1 MRLGELQ
8 KPTDILEIS
17 LYEAQVFLNNN
28 PHIVL
33 ESVYDNKKY
42 RNKIDTEKSHT
53 VSINDLVKGQQY
65 SPIQVL
71 GLPIGKYINVQA
83 IEDDIAFVK
92 NYNNKLWFKSANV
105 KDIVFP
111 AHGMNMGDQCTD
123 ILIFNNKIECDQF
136 LSALKLSFSDWQF
149 KIINR

>member
-8 KPTDILEIS
+8 EPTDILEIS

-33 ESVYDNKKY
+33 ESAYDNIEY

-71 GLPIGKYINVQA
+71 GLPVGKYINVQA

-92 NYNNKLWFKSANV
+92 NYNNKLWFKSANM

-111 AHGMNMGDQCTD
+111 AHDMNMGDQCTD
-123 ILIFNNKIECDQF
+123 ILIFNNKIERDQF

-149 KIINR
+149 KITNR